1 MFQNTGVT
9 FMVSGNINPNLRKG
23 FFWFLS
29 NSLKIIDTLTW
40 TYRWTYRDGPF
51 VSVPLFSQQSEPETR
66 GRKQKDRPLAPRPL
80 APQLSKSGTRGQI
93 QKDRPR
99 EHYSVITTDT
109 L

>member
-29 NSLKIIDTLTW
+29 NSLKII
-40 TYRWTYRDGPF
+40 WTYRDGPF

-66 GRKQKDRPLAPRPL
+66 GRKQKDRPLAPPNC
-80 APQLSKSGTRGQI
+80 QNQEQG
-93 QKDRPR
+93 DRYKRTVPENTR
-99 EHYSVITTDT
+99 EHSVITTGT

>member
-29 NSLKIIDTLTW
+29 NSLKII
-40 TYRWTYRDGPF
+40 WTYRDGPF

-66 GRKQKDRPLAPRPL
+66 GRKQKDRPLAP
-80 APQLSKSGTRGQI
+80 QLSKSGTKGQI
-93 QKDRPR
+93 QKVRPR
-99 EHYSVITTDT
+99 EHPGTILCDNNRHFVKTI
-109 L
+109 

>member
-1 MFQNTGVT
+1 LFQNTGVT

-29 NSLKIIDTLTW
+29 NSLKII
-40 TYRWTYRDGPF
+40 WTYRDGPF

-66 GRKQKDRPLAPRPL
+66 GRKQKDRPLAPPSLPL
-80 APQLSKSGTRGQI
+80 PPQLSKSGTRGQI

-99 EHYSVITTDT
+99 EYSREQYSVITTDT

>member
-29 NSLKIIDTLTW
+29 NSLKII
-40 TYRWTYRDGPF
+40 WTYRDGPF

-66 GRKQKDRPLAPRPL
+66 GRKQKDRPLAPPTVKIRN
-80 APQLSKSGTRGQI
+80 KG
-93 QKDRPR
+93 
-99 EHYSVITTDT
+99 TDT
-109 L
+109 KGPSPGTILFDNNRHFVKTI